1 LSRNL
6 AGRERIRGH
15 KQAVELLNWVGV
27 GEFLH
32 YLPAE
37 LSYGNQRRL
46 EIARSL
52 ATTPKLLILDEPTAG
67 MTAAEAQ
74 EIIDLMYKLT
84 ASGITLLL
92 IEHNMKVVMSV
103 SDCIVVINFGHKIA
117 DGQPGQIIEDQNV
130 IEAYL
135 GTAD

>member
-1 LSRNL
+1 
-6 AGRERIRGH
+6 
-15 KQAVELLNWVGV
+15 
-27 GEFLH
+27 
-32 YLPAE
+32 
-37 LSYGNQRRL
+37 
-46 EIARSL
+46 
-52 ATTPKLLILDEPTAG
+52 